1 MQFDIDKIGSLRR
14 KLNLTQKELAR
25 LAGVSQSLI
34 AKIEAKKIDPAYSKV
49 VALFTAIEDELN
61 KKDHKKK
68 ASDIMA
74 KNIKTVNPE
83 DKLDRVMEIMREN
96 AISQVPVLKEGK
108 PIGSVSDNNFVDWIT
123 KYGNKI
129 SKVSVKE
136 VMEESFPTIPQT
148 SDIEVVTEL
157 LKFYKALLVKE
168 QGEIT
173 GIITKSD
180 LIKAMKY

>member
-1 MQFDIDKIGSLRR
+1 
-14 KLNLTQKELAR
+14 
-25 LAGVSQSLI
+25 
-34 AKIEAKKIDPAYSKV
+34 
-49 VALFTAIEDELN
+49 
-61 KKDHKKK
+61 
-68 ASDIMA
+68 MA

-180 LIKAMKY
+180 LLKAMKY